1 MALTARIDTSLL
13 YKRIVQYTR
22 RRNRRLY
29 FPHEPELDMTGP
41 GKNRDGIARMLQS
54 DCHRARVHL
63 DVNPAAAL
71 IERR

>member
-1 MALTARIDTSLL
+1 
-13 YKRIVQYTR
+13 
-22 RRNRRLY
+22 
-29 FPHEPELDMTGP
+29 MTGP